1 MEKEGKILTRHPN
14 GKNGFNIAKRNMRL
28 STMQYLILW
37 PKME

>member
-14 GKNGFNIAKRNMRL
+14 GNDGVNIAKRNMGL
-28 STMQYLILW
+28 YTMQYLILW